1 MAFRF
6 VLRNKTNEVKTL
18 NQILSVESP
27 KREKKK
33 KTRTSG
39 PIEIDK
45 ILRYNINQIKK
56 KMVNKEF
63 PFNDEKI
70 KEYYKQFEEE
80 TKKKG
85 DYENKD

>member
-1 MAFRF
+1 
-6 VLRNKTNEVKTL
+6 
-18 NQILSVESP
+18 
-27 KREKKK
+27 
-33 KTRTSG
+33 
-39 PIEIDK
+39 
-45 ILRYNINQIKK
+45 
-56 KMVNKEF
+56 MVNKEF

>member
-1 MAFRF
+1 MNSIISYA
-6 VLRNKTNEVKTL
+6 KE
-18 NQILSVESP
+18 E
-27 KREKKK
+27 
-33 KTRTSG
+33 TRS
-39 PIEIDK
+39 I
-45 ILRYNINQIKK
+45 
-56 KMVNKEF
+56 KEF

>member
-1 MAFRF
+1 MDIIEK
-6 VLRNKTNEVKTL
+6 NMDI
-18 NQILSVESP
+18 Q
-27 KREKKK
+27 KRYYEIIN
-33 KTRTSG
+33 SD
-39 PIEIDK
+39 EIDK

>member
-1 MAFRF
+1 MDIKKYPNQEIR
-6 VLRNKTNEVKTL
+6 LIDVK
-18 NQILSVESP
+18 EYGYH
-27 KREKKK
+27 RKKY
-33 KTRTSG
+33 G
-39 PIEIDK
+39 YGDEIDK